1 MEFDVALNLVKER
14 RECICPI
21 PAFVDQ
27 LLKYEM
33 DCKVKGLIRATATTS
48 ATTTIKRKSCN
59 VSSTSSDNQMEDE
72 KRPGSDGVGNK
83 KLKATSIGS
92 YRTSSDTMDDE
103 KCYKE
108 EVDTVMACNKKHD
121 EKKATAT
128 DTRSTS
134 SIGKSTTRTTRQ
146 MGPSLPPGFKRG

>member
-33 DCKVKGLIRATATTS
+33 DFKEKGLIRATAATS

-72 KRPGSDGVGNK
+72 KRPGPDGVGNK

-92 YRTSSDTMDDE
+92 YGISSDTMDDE
-103 KCYKE
+103 KSYK
-108 EVDTVMACNKKHD
+108 EVDTVMACNNKHD
-121 EKKATAT
+121 EKKVTAT
-128 DTRSTS
+128 DTSTS